1 MAYSGNNFDIKTKI
15 YEVLKIEPEKRMIAR
30 EIAKAIEEIYPEDC
44 EKKRK
49 KSRVDFSDYSFQD
62 QLVAEIGSTRQSLLK
77 KFPTLKT
84 IETRPRQFY
93 FSNITDENEVE
104 QTMVTERGSSK
115 KFSEH
120 DLYPLLGHYL
130 HKELNTYSMRIDERR
145 SKNMRGSGGNK
156 WLYPDI
162 IGMKDLTQSW
172 DRIAVEAAKASAVE
186 RASLLSFEVK
196 LKINRS
202 NIRESFFQTA
212 SNSSWANYSYLVA
225 SEISE
230 DAMSELRLLS
240 GAHGIGYIS
249 LNTQEPTDSQILIPP
264 RERGLVDWNLLNR
277 LATENSDAKKYVK
290 FIRDFYLTG
299 ETALTHWDLSK
310 DL

>member
-77 KFPTLKT
+77 KFPSLKT

-115 KFSEH
+115 KRNRGIE
-120 DLYPLLGHYL
+120 LLL
-130 HKELNTYSMRIDERR
+130 KQLKRLLLKELLYYH
-145 SKNMRGSGGNK
+145 SK
-156 WLYPDI
+156 
-162 IGMKDLTQSW
+162 
-172 DRIAVEAAKASAVE
+172 
-186 RASLLSFEVK
+186 LS
-196 LKINRS
+196 
-202 NIRESFFQTA
+202 
-212 SNSSWANYSYLVA
+212 
-225 SEISE
+225 
-230 DAMSELRLLS
+230 
-240 GAHGIGYIS
+240 
-249 LNTQEPTDSQILIPP
+249 
-264 RERGLVDWNLLNR
+264 
-277 LATENSDAKKYVK
+277 
-290 FIRDFYLTG
+290 
-299 ETALTHWDLSK
+299 
-310 DL
+310 